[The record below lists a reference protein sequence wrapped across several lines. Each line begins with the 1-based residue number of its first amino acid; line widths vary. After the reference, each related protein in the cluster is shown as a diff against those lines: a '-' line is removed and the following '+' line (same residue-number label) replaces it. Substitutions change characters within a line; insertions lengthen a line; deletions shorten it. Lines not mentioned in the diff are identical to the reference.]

1 MDIHYEA
8 MAAQARDTLDAL
20 RTGLQRGT
28 NEIRTT
34 WSRAT
39 LAAIRDARARLGRWE
54 PIVAAWAMNGA
65 EATAAGAPQEQ
76 GSSVQSPPT
85 DLSAAPPPVAARRPE
100 HANGQSSASTA
111 C

>member
-1 MDIHYEA
+1 MNIRYEA

-20 RTGLQRGT
+20 RTDFQHRT

-39 LAAIRDARARLGRWE
+39 LAAIRAARARLARWE
-54 PIVAAWAMNGA
+54 PIVAALAMNEWEA
-65 EATAAGAPQEQ
+65 EAADAPQAQ
-76 GSSVQSPPT
+76 GSSAQSPPT
-85 DLSAAPPPVAARRPE
+85 DPSAAPPPIAARRSE
-100 HANGQSSASTA
+100 HANGQSSAAAS

>member
-20 RTGLQRGT
+20 RTGLQHRT

-34 WSRAT
+34 WSRAA

-54 PIVAAWAMNGA
+54 PIVAAWAKSDADAADAREAQGA
-65 EATAAGAPQEQ
+65 AA
-76 GSSVQSPPT
+76 QSPPT
-85 DLSAAPPPVAARRPE
+85 DPSAAPPPVAARRPE
-100 HANGQSSASTA
+100 HANGQSSAAAA